1 MDGWME
7 IQRERRGRGQREG
20 VGERLRERDCLLHR
34 VITKGF
40 LET

>member
-1 MDGWME
+1 MDGNIEGEKGKGTERGSGRE
-7 IQRERRGRGQREG
+7 IE
-20 VGERLRERDCLLHR
+20 RERDCLLHR